1 MSMISKKDRL
11 EITNSWLLNSKE
23 YSEYK
28 KCYEDLKLYIEN
40 AVESHLTKEQRSA
53 WDNVRSDM
61 DLEDSA
67 KTQEFYID
75 LDFLL
80 GISKKSR
87 GDLTT
92 ILENGRWNKALD
104 TQVEVFSGGVDF
116 NNGCVKIEEDLPFM
130 FRPYAVDAEKIKA
143 SYPEFYEGLCERA
156 GNYVELLKKINR
168 KLEKIFDLLTCNT
181 TLELISKN
189 LRPSS
194 SVSEIDLLSKDE
206 KDAGLL
212 GTLITGADRNLLMN
226 FYCAIDHSRYT
237 EFLDSVSE
245 SHLSKIG
252 SEIKKLWN
260 EYVVST
266 CPVLGELLKVSP
278 SLCSTSPIFT
288 YCPTLILG
296 EKFRDFLDRQLGRP
310 VSRANV
316 IAYGTIRIKYS
327 DGDGLVVKKAS
338 RWSMSTRSGF
348 EDWVIRNKTNNDLN
362 ELRKLT
368 VDFYKAYQDLLNN
381 KVLYLD
387 YRKDYIILRDRKG
400 VVRKVKTYKD
410 LLDIDESAFDEVCKE
425 NGWTVNKKVSII
437 SNIPPCDSKRE
448 ELITLCT
455 ERIKDWVN

>member
-1 MSMISKKDRL
+1 MSMISEKDRL
-11 EITNSWLLNSKE
+11 EITNSWLQNS
-23 YSEYK
+23 SEYDEYR
-28 KCYEDLKLYIEN
+28 KCYDDLKLFIEN
-40 AVESHLTKEQRSA
+40 AVESRLTKEQRLA

-67 KTQEFYID
+67 RTQEFYLD

-87 GDLTT
+87 SDLTT
-92 ILENGRWNKALD
+92 ILENGRKDKVLD
-104 TQVEVFSGGVDF
+104 TQVKVFSGVDF
-116 NNGCVKIEEDLPFM
+116 NNGCVKIKEDLPFM
-130 FRPYAVDAEKIKA
+130 FRPYAVDAKKIKT

-156 GNYVELLKKINR
+156 GNYVESLKKINR

-194 SVSEIDLLSKDE
+194 SISEIDLLSKDE
-206 KDAGLL
+206 KDAELL

-226 FYCAIDHSRYT
+226 YYCAIDHSRYT
-237 EFLDSVSE
+237 EFLDSVNE

-260 EYVVST
+260 EYVVDT
-266 CPVLGELLKVSP
+266 CPVLGKLYKMSP
-278 SLCSTSPIFT
+278 SLCTTSLIFT

-296 EKFRDFLDRQLGRP
+296 EKFRDFLDKQLGIP

-316 IAYGTIRIKYS
+316 IAYGTIRIRYS
-327 DGDGLVVKKAS
+327 DGDGLVLKKAS
-338 RWSMSTRSGF
+338 RWSTRSGF
-348 EDWVIRNKTNNDLN
+348 EDWIIRNKTNKDLN
-362 ELRKLT
+362 KLRKST

-400 VVRKVKTYKD
+400 VVRKVKTYND
-410 LLDIDESAFDEVCKE
+410 LLGIDELAFDEVCKE
-425 NGWTVNKKVSII
+425 NGWAVNKKVSTIN
-437 SNIPPCDSKRE
+437 NIPPCDSKRE